1 MPDDDEAPEGFTLK
15 RWSRRKLE
23 MAREARL
30 PTPAPPRAPDHA
42 PDRNLPIAASPPVA
56 EPERGPTTEPV
67 LPPVESLTLDSDFT
81 AFLKPKVDESLKR
94 QALKKLFAD
103 PHFNVMDG
111 LDVYIDDYTKSDPI
125 PPDVLERLMKAQFSW
140 SPTAVADDSTKTPAA
155 PASIETAEAPV
166 AAPVEQALPP
176 EPEAPQDASRTS
188 DAEDPAQPR

>member
-1 MPDDDEAPEGFTLK
+1 MPDDDETPEGFTLK

-23 MAREARL
+23 MAREAR
-30 PTPAPPRAPDHA
+30 PATTAPPRAPDHA
-42 PDRNLPIAASPPVA
+42 RDESLPIAASPPVA
-56 EPERGPTTEPV
+56 GPGPTAEPV

-81 AFLKPKVDESLKR
+81 VFLKPKVDESLKR

-140 SPTAVADDSTKTPAA
+140 SPTAVDDDSTKTPA
-155 PASIETAEAPV
+155 SIQTADAPV
-166 AAPVEQALPP
+166 AEPVEQALLP
-176 EPEAPQDASRTS
+176 EPEGSQDASPAS
-188 DAEDPAQPR
+188 DAEDPAQSR

>member
-1 MPDDDEAPEGFTLK
+1 MPDDDETPEGFTLK

-23 MAREARL
+23 MAREAR
-30 PTPAPPRAPDHA
+30 PATPAPPRAPDHER
-42 PDRNLPIAASPPVA
+42 DGSLPIAASPPVA
-56 EPERGPTTEPV
+56 GPGPTTEPV

-81 AFLKPKVDESLKR
+81 VFLKPKVDESLKR

-140 SPTAVADDSTKTPAA
+140 SPTAVADDSTTTPAA
-155 PASIETAEAPV
+155 PASLETADAPV
-166 AAPVEQALPP
+166 AAPVEQALSP
-176 EPEAPQDASRTS
+176 EPEVSQDASPES